1 MKKKI
6 VIGLSVFALIFIL
19 SGIYAIVSIEQTTTK
34 LDNLIRLHQI
44 EILREHLLIE
54 IKRSQSDLYLK
65 DTKYARSIDT
75 IVTHVRDMDKVIN
88 NCFSCHHNETVIP
101 RIEALHTQIERY
113 KDTLSRV
120 FTIRANAERRR
131 TEEEA
136 AFKTGMDLVSEVNSI
151 TALTSKK
158 LEERTRAA
166 FHEIARTKKI
176 LYLILACVPLLTIGL
191 AIVFIHGFT
200 TPLAELLSATRRLK
214 AGNLNYR
221 IGELPD
227 EFGEVAASFNAM
239 TASLKEQVLKMQWAE
254 QLVIFGEMAGGL
266 AHEIKNPL
274 AGIKASMEVLSGDH
288 SVSAENRGI
297 LLKVLEQI
305 LKIEVILKN
314 FLNFARPPKPQF
326 TLVDLN
332 SVIDNTLGLAE
343 RHPAFSSRGGKR
355 IEIMKDLDAHL
366 AHIMA
371 DPLQLQQVFMNLLL
385 NSADAMPQGGMITIY
400 TSSAENGRFVSIKI
414 IDTGQGIDDTTID
427 KIFQPFFTTKANG
440 TGLGLAITKGLV
452 EQHGGDIRVAN
463 NHDRGVS
470 FTIKLPVTQNEGV
483 QNV

>member
-6 VIGLSVFALIFIL
+6 VVGLGVFALIFIL
-19 SGIYAIVSIEQTTTK
+19 SGIYAVVSIEQTTTK

-44 EILREHLLIE
+44 EILREHLLIQ
-54 IKRSQSDLYLK
+54 IKRSQSDLDLK

-75 IVTHVRDMDKVIN
+75 IVAHVRDMDKVIN
-88 NCFSCHHNETVIP
+88 NCFSCHHNETVTA
-101 RIEALHTQIERY
+101 RIEALHTQVEQY

-120 FTIRANAERRR
+120 FTIRANAQRRR
-131 TEEEA
+131 AEEEA
-136 AFKTGMDLVSEVNSI
+136 AIKIGMDLVSEVNSI

-158 LEERTRAA
+158 LEEKTQVAL
-166 FHEIARTKKI
+166 HEIARRKKI

-191 AIVFIHGFT
+191 AIVFIRGFT
-200 TPLAELLSATRRLK
+200 TPLVELLIATRRLK

-239 TASLKEQVLKMQWAE
+239 TASLKENVLKMQWAE
-254 QLVIFGEMAGGL
+254 QLIILGEMAGGL

-305 LKIEVILKN
+305 RKIEVILKN
-314 FLNFARPPKPQF
+314 LLNFARPPKPQF

-332 SVIDNTLGLAE
+332 SVIDATVGLAE
-343 RHPAFSSRGGKR
+343 RHPAYSSRDGKR
-355 IEIMKDLDAHL
+355 IEIMKDFDARL
-366 AHIMA
+366 PDIMA

-385 NSADAMPQGGMITIY
+385 NSADAMPEGGTITIH
-400 TSSAENGRFVSIKI
+400 TSSAENGRFVTVKMV
-414 IDTGQGIDDTTID
+414 DTGHGIEDATID
-427 KIFQPFFTTKANG
+427 KIFQPFFTTKAHG
-440 TGLGLAITKGLV
+440 TGLGLAITKGLI
-452 EQHGGDIRVAN
+452 EQHGGDIRVEN

-470 FTIKLPVTQNEGV
+470 FTIKLPVTQSEEV